1 MVNRNAEQ
9 GTFRYAQSST
19 FTRFQ
24 LKENLLINR
33 KYFYFLENILG
44 LIGFYCFI
52 SNR

>member
-33 KYFYFLENILG
+33 KYFYFFENILG